1 MFQPAAAPLPG
12 VNRSRPEPVTP
23 PVPLSP
29 EVQQFLNFARVEKG
43 LAANSILS
51 YRCDLKEFSAFLSRL
66 QKTPSSVDRDDIR
79 SFLAALYDRQL
90 GARSVARH
98 LVSVRSLFR
107 FLVREG
113 GLTAIPRSM
122 SRRPGWASRYPG
134 TLRRRRLTVCWSSP
148 MSPPPGTSRQSDAG
162 TALRHRDAGFGTCA
176 CGRSGFRYGLG
187 IIRCLGKG
195 NKERLIPVG
204 KSALRAV
211 EAYLARGRAVLAG
224 KRNPP
229 WLFLNQRGGALS
241 RVGFWK
247 ILAAYGRRAGLAT
260 SLLRTWFGIRLPRTC
275 LSGAPICDRFN

>member
-51 YRCDLKEFSAFLSRL
+51 YRRDLKEFSAFLSRL

-113 GLTAIPRSM
+113 GLTADP
-122 SRRPGWASRYPG
+122 
-134 TLRRRRLTVCWSSP
+134 TV
-148 MSPPPGTSRQSDAG
+148 
-162 TALRHRDAGFGTCA
+162 
-176 CGRSGFRYGLG
+176 
-187 IIRCLGKG
+187 
-195 NKERLIPVG
+195 N
-204 KSALRAV
+204 V
-211 EAYLARGRAVLAG
+211 EAPRLG
-224 KRNPP
+224 
-229 WLFLNQRGGALS
+229 QS
-241 RVGFWK
+241 
-247 ILAAYGRRAGLAT
+247 
-260 SLLRTWFGIRLPRTC
+260 LPRYLTAEEVDC
-275 LSGAPICDRFN
+275 LLEQPDVSTPGDFATKRCWNCFTLPE